1 MGERPLCVLLIEDNP
16 GDSRLIREA
25 LATEPHLPMELTHA
39 DRLSAGLAHLA
50 NRSFDLVLLDLVLP
64 ESKGLETLRSTRAQA
79 ADVPI
84 VVLTGFDD
92 TTLGLEALQQGA
104 TDYQG
109 KEYVQVFPRLL
120 GRSIRYAIERKR
132 MERELLRLASFAEQN
147 PNPIIEMNRDG
158 TVTYLNPAARERFP
172 GVTTQDPP
180 HPILRGMTEAASTL
194 SQEGKV
200 FLMRE
205 VLLGTSVYE
214 QHIYVPAP
222 DVVRS
227 YAIEIT
233 ERKELERLREEFMNT
248 VSHELRTPITTVNE
262 FAEILADGL
271 AGPVTPEQRGH
282 LETIKSNIQR
292 LSRIINGL
300 LDFAKME
307 AGRLVPNKTLVEP
320 RALIDDVLASLR
332 PLAQAKGITLDVDL
346 PPVLPS
352 LFADADLVIQ
362 VLTNLIGNAIK
373 FTEGGG
379 RVIVSVRE
387 QPTEAGVAEDRTPEC
402 PAFRVHPDGGR
413 SRSAEERSSR
423 PTEVQFSIADT
434 GAGIA
439 PDDLPKLF
447 EKFRQLSHPTPRG
460 SPLKG
465 TGLGLVIS
473 KRLVELHGG
482 RMHVTSE
489 LGQGSTFSFTLPTHE
504 PNEVFREYLRMGI
517 EQARR
522 HQSRFSISVVAVR
535 NFQDLKARYGVE
547 ETNRLLKD
555 MEGLIQETV
564 RRRAGDIVTRWQQGE
579 MVVIFAA
586 VDRAGSQ
593 VITERIQQAIH
604 GRTFLLDAQPVTIAV
619 VMATATY
626 PEEASTNEQL
636 LQLIERLLQRLESGT
651 DT

>member
-1 MGERPLCVLLIEDNP
+1 MDERPLCVLLIEDNP

-39 DRLSAGLAHLA
+39 DRLSTGLTHLA
-50 NRSFDLVLLDLVLP
+50 SRSFDLVLLDLVLP
-64 ESKGLETLRSTRAQA
+64 ESKGLETLRSIRGRA
-79 ADVPI
+79 ADAPI

-92 TTLGLEALQQGA
+92 TTLGLEVLQQGA
-104 TDYQG
+104 TDYQV

-147 PNPIIEMNRDG
+147 PHPIIEMNRDG
-158 TVTYLNPAARERFP
+158 AVTYLNPAARERFP
-172 GVTTQDPP
+172 SMTTQDPP
-180 HPILRGMTEAASTL
+180 HPILHGMTEAASTL
-194 SQEGKV
+194 SREGKV

-214 QHIYVPAP
+214 QYIYVLAP
-222 DVVRS
+222 HVVYS
-227 YAIEIT
+227 YVIEIT

-248 VSHELRTPITTVNE
+248 VSHELRTPIATVNE
-262 FAEILADGL
+262 FAEILAGGL
-271 AGPVTPEQRGH
+271 AGPVTPDQRGH

-300 LDFAKME
+300 LDFAKTE
-307 AGRLVPNKTLVEP
+307 AGRLVPNRTMVDP
-320 RALIDDVLASLR
+320 RALIDEVVTSLR
-332 PLAQAKGITLDVDL
+332 PLAQAKEITLEADL
-346 PPVLPS
+346 PPALPS

-362 VLTNLIGNAIK
+362 ILVNLIGNAIK

-379 RVIVSVRE
+379 RVTISVRE
-387 QPTEAGVAEDRTPEC
+387 QPTEVAFGV
-402 PAFRVHPDGGR
+402 
-413 SRSAEERSSR
+413 
-423 PTEVQFSIADT
+423 ADT

-439 PDDLPKLF
+439 PEDLPKLF
-447 EKFRQLSHPTPRG
+447 EKFRQLSRPPPGG
-460 SPLKG
+460 SSLKG

-504 PNEVFREYLRMGI
+504 PNELFRERLRLGI

-555 MEGLIQETV
+555 IEVLIQETV
-564 RRRAGDIVTRWQQGE
+564 RRRAGDIVTRWQHGE
-579 MVVIFAA
+579 MVVILAEA
-586 VDRAGSQ
+586 DQAGCQ

-604 GRTFLLDAQPVTIAV
+604 GRTFLLRAQPVTISV
-619 VMATATY
+619 VMASVTF

-636 LQLIERLLQRLESGT
+636 LQLTESLLKRLESGI